1 MKMYKTA
8 CNYCIR
14 MDLFVRNPFDAYDGK
29 LSVKDA
35 VFLTQQELKLI
46 EEKPIFMERLQKVR
60 DIFLFCCYTG
70 YAPVDALNLTP
81 VNLFEEND
89 GNL

>member
-1 MKMYKTA
+1 
-8 CNYCIR
+8 